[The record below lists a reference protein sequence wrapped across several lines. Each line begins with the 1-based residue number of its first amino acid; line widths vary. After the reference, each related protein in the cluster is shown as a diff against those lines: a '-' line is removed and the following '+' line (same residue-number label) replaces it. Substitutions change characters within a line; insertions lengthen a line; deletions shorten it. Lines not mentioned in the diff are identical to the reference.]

1 MKNISILGS
10 TGSIGVNALDVI
22 KSNPSRFR
30 VVALSACRNISLLN
44 TQIRQ
49 FRPKVVSVVDKEHA
63 RKLEKIIDPAA
74 ETQILFG
81 PDGYREVAA
90 IKEATMVVSAM
101 VGSAGL
107 IPTMEA
113 LEAGK
118 DIALAN
124 KETMVMAGD
133 IIVKNAKKRG
143 VNVLPVDSE
152 HSAIFQC
159 LSGNRHADI
168 NRIILTASG
177 GPFLNMAQDELANV
191 KPEHAL
197 RHPNWQMGPKITID
211 SASMMNKGLEV
222 IEAKHFFSVDIDRI
236 EVQIHPQ
243 SIIHSMVEYIDG
255 SVIAQLGVPDMR
267 IPIAYALSYPERLRR
282 SGPFLDLLKVGRFDF
297 FCPDLKKFPS
307 LKLAYDA
314 GRAGGTM
321 PAVLNAANE
330 VAVTL
335 FLKEA
340 VRFTDMPKLIGEVLS
355 CHQMKGTPDIH
366 DILEADRWARERA
379 NKIAERMSVTS

>member
-10 TGSIGVNALDVI
+10 TGSIGVSALDVI
-22 KSNPSRFR
+22 KSNPSRFS

-44 TQIRQ
+44 TQIKH
-49 FRPKVVSVVDKEHA
+49 FRPKVVSVVDEEHA
-63 RKLEKIIDPAA
+63 RELKKIIDPAA
-74 ETQILFG
+74 GTQILFG
-81 PDGYREVAA
+81 SDGYREVAA
-90 IKEATMVVSAM
+90 IKEANMVISAM

-133 IIVKNAKKRG
+133 IIVKNAKKKG

-177 GPFLNMAQDELANV
+177 GPFLNMAQAELANV

-197 RHPNWQMGPKITID
+197 RHPNWQMGPKITVD

-243 SIIHSMVEYIDG
+243 SIIHSMVEYVDG

-267 IPIAYALSYPERLRR
+267 IPIAYALSYPERLQRL
-282 SGPFLDLLKVGRFDF
+282 GPFLDLLKVGRFDF
-297 FCPDLKKFPS
+297 LCPDLKKFPS

>member
-22 KSNPSRFR
+22 KSNQSRFR

-44 TQIRQ
+44 TQIKQ

-63 RKLEKIIDPAA
+63 RKLEKMIDPAA
-74 ETQILFG
+74 GTQILFG
-81 PDGYREVAA
+81 SDGYREVAA
-90 IKEATMVVSAM
+90 IKEANMVISAM

-133 IIVKNAKKRG
+133 IIVKNAKKMG
-143 VNVLPVDSE
+143 VTILPVDSE

-177 GPFLNMAQDELANV
+177 GPFLNIAQDELANV

-243 SIIHSMVEYIDG
+243 SIIHSMVEYVDG

-355 CHQMKGTPDIH
+355 SHQMKGTPDIH

>member
-30 VVALSACRNISLLN
+30 VVALSACRNIFLLN
-44 TQIRQ
+44 TQIKQ

-63 RKLEKIIDPAA
+63 RKLEKLIDPAA
-74 ETQILFG
+74 GTQILFG
-81 PDGYREVAA
+81 SDGYREVAA
-90 IKEATMVVSAM
+90 IKEANMVISAM

-143 VNVLPVDSE
+143 VSILPVDSE

-177 GPFLNMAQDELANV
+177 GPFLNITQDELANV
-191 KPEHAL
+191 KPEQAL

-211 SASMMNKGLEV
+211 SATMMNKGLEV

-243 SIIHSMVEYIDG
+243 SIIHSMVEYVDG

-297 FCPDLKKFPS
+297 LCPDLKKFPS

>member
-30 VVALSACRNISLLN
+30 VVALSACRNIFLLN
-44 TQIRQ
+44 TQIKQ

-74 ETQILFG
+74 GTQILFG
-81 PDGYREVAA
+81 SDGYREVAA
-90 IKEATMVVSAM
+90 IKEANMVISAM

-143 VNVLPVDSE
+143 VSILPVDSE

-243 SIIHSMVEYIDG
+243 SIIHSMVEYVDG

-282 SGPFLDLLKVGRFDF
+282 SGPFLDLLKVGRLDF
-297 FCPDLKKFPS
+297 ICPDLKKFPS

-335 FLKEA
+335 FLREA
-340 VRFTDMPKLIGEVLS
+340 VRFTDMPKLIEEVLS
-355 CHQMKGTPDIH
+355 SHQMKGAPDIH

>member
-30 VVALSACRNISLLN
+30 VVALSACRNIFLLN
-44 TQIRQ
+44 TQIKQ

-74 ETQILFG
+74 GTQILFG
-81 PDGYREVAA
+81 SDGYREVAA
-90 IKEATMVVSAM
+90 IKEANMVISAM

-143 VNVLPVDSE
+143 VSILPVDSE

-177 GPFLNMAQDELANV
+177 GPFLNIAQDELANV

-197 RHPNWQMGPKITID
+197 MHPNWKMGPKITID

-243 SIIHSMVEYIDG
+243 SIIHSMVEYVDG